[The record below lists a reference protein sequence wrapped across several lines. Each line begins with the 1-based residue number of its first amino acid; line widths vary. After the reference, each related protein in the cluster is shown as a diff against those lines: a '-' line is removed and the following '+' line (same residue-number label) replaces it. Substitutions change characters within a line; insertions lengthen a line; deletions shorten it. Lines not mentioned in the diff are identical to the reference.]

1 MIDCTVDFISAMKTD
16 KTHDFL
22 DLFNGLTLKIL
33 CKTAMGLDIDFED
46 PKAKQYRDD
55 VERIKAR
62 SSIKLEKTLRAIY
75 IIFSRSTLQVGLY
88 RNILP
93 LPL

>member
-1 MIDCTVDFISAMKTD
+1 MRRSNQMNNYIKYRIVLDSFREQMIDCTLDFISAMKID

-62 SSIKLEKTLRAIY
+62 LLKCEKT
-75 IIFSRSTLQVGLY
+75 SH
-88 RNILP
+88 
-93 LPL
+93 